1 MSVIQGHTQTIQPAT
16 HLGWL
21 DTRRSCTNGTWNLC
35 GKSGRECRPAALPSW
50 ETASSEYFS
59 RMAALKTNTKQN
71 TFSLNMK
78 QALTEATTTKQ
89 WNSSPIPTWWLM
101 KAHFEITQTR
111 SEEDRR
117 GFPCIIFSKISHSW
131 YTLNHFQALTDKSV
145 LESEQAGAGFV
156 IPELKMEKYYYLGK
170 RISFFFPA
178 VQFSV
183 ALHPQKTLTY

>member
-1 MSVIQGHTQTIQPAT
+1 M
-16 HLGWL
+16 
-21 DTRRSCTNGTWNLC
+21 WNLC

-156 IPELKMEKYYYLGK
+156 IPVKNWKILLFRKKNLFLFSSSSVQCCFTSTKNADLLGTGAQDSHLDFHTAHVELIYYIY
-170 RISFFFPA
+170 S
-178 VQFSV
+178 Q
-183 ALHPQKTLTY
+183 